1 MDVRISKHN
10 TLGRLSVFELDA
22 LREAFKRSVREN
34 NVTEIQWAE
43 HAELFVKSAIG
54 KESRAIQA

>member
-10 TLGRLSVFELDA
+10 RLSVFELDA

-34 NVTEIQWAE
+34 NVTEIKWAE
-43 HAELFVKSAIG
+43 HAELFVKRMIR
-54 KESRAIQA
+54 KESRGIRG

>member
-1 MDVRISKHN
+1 MEIRTSKHD

-34 NVTEIQWAE
+34 NVTEIQWPE
-43 HAELFVKSAIG
+43 HAELFVKRAIG
-54 KESRAIQA
+54 EESRALRA

>member
-1 MDVRISKHN
+1 MAIRTLKHD

-54 KESRAIQA
+54 EESRTLRV

>member
-10 TLGRLSVFELDA
+10 RLSVFELDA

-34 NVTEIQWAE
+34 NVTEIKWAE
-43 HAELFVKSAIG
+43 HAELFVKRMIR
-54 KESRAIQA
+54 KESRAIRG

>member
-1 MDVRISKHN
+1 M
-10 TLGRLSVFELDA
+10 FELDA

-34 NVTEIQWAE
+34 NVTEIQWAD

-54 KESRAIQA
+54 KESRVLRA